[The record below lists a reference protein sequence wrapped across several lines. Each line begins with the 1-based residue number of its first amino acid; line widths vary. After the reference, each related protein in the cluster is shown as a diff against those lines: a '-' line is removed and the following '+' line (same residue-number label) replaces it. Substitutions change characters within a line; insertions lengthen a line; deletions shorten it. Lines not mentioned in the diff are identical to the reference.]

1 MAANEFRDGR
11 LILVSGLDGKS
22 PACFL
27 IESGGR
33 RILLDLGVGAN
44 GEPVEG
50 IDRIGRV
57 DALLISHCHTD
68 HVGGLIHLDRIGN
81 PPVFATEET
90 WSIVDRLHPGAPKQV
105 PPASLRKLLPLQGSL
120 EIAGIDVKTG
130 RDGHAPGGVW
140 LWLGLADGFLYTG
153 DYSTESVVYPFDET
167 PKAALALVDA
177 SYGGHAEAIEP
188 QVARLAEKIAGG
200 AVLPVPVGGRGP
212 EIALRLEELGLPR
225 AWLDPNVFEQM
236 ERLASAM
243 DRSAETTAHAAA
255 ARFLAEPMAPEPKP
269 TDIVICTN
277 GAADDGL
284 SAELLAR
291 WRGTVPFI
299 FTGHVPKDTP
309 AFDAV
314 SRGDAT
320 IQRINVHPRLSDNA
334 RLARV
339 IGARRVVPG
348 FSTDEGRAALAEAL
362 RGDPIAVVTDR
373 EIPLAG

>member
-1 MAANEFRDGR
+1 MTTNEFRDGR

-57 DALLISHCHTD
+57 DALLISHCTPTMSAASSTSTASAT
-68 HVGGLIHLDRIGN
+68 RR
-81 PPVFATEET
+81 VFATEET

-120 EIAGIDVKTG
+120 EISAASRSRPAATATPPAASGCGSGSPTASSIPAIIRPNPSSIRSTRRRRRRSPWSTPLMAAYRSDRAAGRPPG
-130 RDGHAPGGVW
+130 REDRRRCRA
-140 LWLGLADGFLYTG
+140 
-153 DYSTESVVYPFDET
+153 
-167 PKAALALVDA
+167 
-177 SYGGHAEAIEP
+177 
-188 QVARLAEKIAGG
+188 
-200 AVLPVPVGGRGP
+200 PVPVGGRGP

-243 DRSAETTAHAAA
+243 DRSPRRRPMPPPRAS
-255 ARFLAEPMAPEPKP
+255 LAEPMAAEPKP

-277 GAADDGL
+277 GAADDGM

-291 WRGTVPFI
+291 WGGSVPFV
-299 FTGHVPKDTP
+299 FTGHVPKETP
-309 AFDAV
+309 LTRRW
-314 SRGDAT
+314 RGAT
-320 IQRINVHPRLSDNA
+320 RP
-334 RLARV
+334 
-339 IGARRVVPG
+339 
-348 FSTDEGRAALAEAL
+348 STGSTSTPVWATMPAWL
-362 RGDPIAVVTDR
+362 G
-373 EIPLAG
+373 